1 MAGLRWLLPLL
12 LLLLPPG
19 QPAQAQPVRHLIY
32 AAVPGIGND
41 VAFGGVGILVFD
53 RDQGHKLLRRIPTWP
68 TYTREAPEPIKGIA
82 ASAASGLLYV
92 STTRRLAAFDL
103 KTDRLVWQKGYDA
116 DCCDRMAVSPDG
128 MRLYVPSFGLPKWYV
143 VDGLT
148 GAVITTVEKDG
159 EAHNTIYSPSGERVY
174 LAALRSP
181 TLAIL
186 DPRSNKIVRE
196 VGPFSKQIRP
206 FTLNG
211 KETIAYVS
219 VNDLL
224 GVGVGDMTTGK
235 VLYEVL
241 VPGFEKGKPRGH
253 GTISHGVA
261 LTHDETEIW
270 VADGPN
276 KHAHIFDATVMP
288 PKYKGSLKLRD
299 EVTWFTC
306 SIDGTLI
313 YPASGEVVEIKT
325 KRILAALSD
334 EAGRP
339 VETEKLLEVDFSGD
353 RPVAAGDQF
362 CFGEKR

>member
-12 LLLLPPG
+12 LLLGPPV
-19 QPAQAQPVRHLIY
+19 QAQPVRHLIY

-82 ASAASGLLYV
+82 ASVGSGLLYV

-103 KTDRLVWQKGYDA
+103 KTDHLVWQKGYDA

-128 MRLYVPSFGLPKWYV
+128 KRLYVPSFGLPKWYV

-148 GAVITTVEKDG
+148 GEVITTVEKDG

-174 LAALRSP
+174 LSALRSP

-211 KETIAYVS
+211 RETIAYVS

-224 GVGVGDMTTGK
+224 GVGIGDMTTGK
-235 VLYEVL
+235 VLYEVP

-288 PKYKGSLKLRD
+288 PKYKESLELRD

-325 KRILAALSD
+325 KRILAALTD
-334 EAGRP
+334 ERGRP